1 MYGRKDADLGLFS
14 VELEEH
20 IQKPTVCVFINFFYL
35 TQKPDHM
42 RMRILDSLDI
52 FNMKLKVFETF
63 YDNFYLGL

>member
-1 MYGRKDADLGLFS
+1 MGLFS

-20 IQKPTVCVFINFFYL
+20 IQKLTVCKFIDLFYL

-42 RMRILDSLDI
+42 RRRILDSLDI
-52 FNMKLKVFETF
+52 FTIKLKVFETF